1 MRCAHFDDYFAG
13 NVKNLNQ
20 LDKNYSHYQIDLLKL
35 NLLRP
40 LSCLI
45 LNIHLI
51 YEKICLFIKLKN
63 CFVFQI
69 VPQLI

>member
-45 LNIHLI
+45 LNIHLM
-51 YEKICLFIKLKN
+51 YE
-63 CFVFQI
+63 
-69 VPQLI
+69 